1 MVTAIKHP
9 TVPYRVKSSFVIF
22 DTRALGHSEKINA
35 TINSYPPKFLK
46 RLQIPP
52 PYFFHGTFHLLH
64 RLYGVDAPGVQITK
78 LGDVNCCGFK
88 ACISWRYQRFCLVDK
103 THLVLSVACADED
116 ETFAISSLA

>member
-52 PYFFHGTFHLLH
+52 PLLFPWNISF
-64 RLYGVDAPGVQITK
+64 APSFIWCRRPWSP
-78 LGDVNCCGFK
+78 D
-88 ACISWRYQRFCLVDK
+88 
-103 THLVLSVACADED
+103 H
-116 ETFAISSLA
+116 